1 MNRLLQIGFQ
11 PAGHWSIDQ
20 DKLIFQLTRHA
31 TACNILYA
39 FVCNGLVKY
48 VGKTVQPLAKRMA
61 GYRTPGGSQQTNKRC
76 HLLIRS
82 QLREGVAVQ
91 IFALPDNGL
100 MHYGQF
106 HLNLA
111 AGLEDDIIRVL
122 DPEWNGGKIEAAP
135 RMRSEGAQD
144 AGPYPELE
152 MEPESQQRQL
162 TTGTFSFV
170 LQPTYFKS
178 GFFNVGVSAQKFIG
192 RDGETIELYLSGR
205 PFPILGSINRRAN
218 TNGTPRI
225 MGGTQ
230 LRDWFQTKA
239 DEMATVSVEVMS
251 PTAIRLRLA

>member
-1 MNRLLQIGFQ
+1 
-11 PAGHWSIDQ
+11 
-20 DKLIFQLTRHA
+20 
-31 TACNILYA
+31 
-39 FVCNGLVKY
+39 
-48 VGKTVQPLAKRMA
+48 
-61 GYRTPGGSQQTNKRC
+61 
-76 HLLIRS
+76 
-82 QLREGVAVQ
+82 
-91 IFALPDNGL
+91 
-100 MHYGQF
+100 
-106 HLNLA
+106 
-111 AGLEDDIIRVL
+111 
-122 DPEWNGGKIEAAP
+122 
-135 RMRSEGAQD
+135 
-144 AGPYPELE
+144 
-152 MEPESQQRQL
+152 MEPETQQRQA

-230 LRDWFQTKA
+230 LSDWFQTKA